1 MIDVITPREAWIE
14 HDSDILKLV
23 DPSKGFGRTLKHYNK
38 LLPRAFD
45 VFPQALLS
53 FYRVN

>member
-23 DPSKGFGRTLKHYNK
+23 DPSKGFVER
-38 LLPRAFD
+38 
-45 VFPQALLS
+45 
-53 FYRVN
+53 